1 MQRLV
6 VLLLGFLGLSWI
18 PSVSAQEV
26 EASASASEATA
37 SSGAEPS
44 TTPAWGAIVLSFGG
58 DATDAMNAEARDGA
72 TAGLVAQGFSVLD
85 EAEITAR
92 ISPAR
97 LSSAGSIDA
106 LRAIAAE
113 LGAESVVSVAVWT
126 SDGAADSVIVS
137 LAPSEGASARS
148 FSATEHVG
156 ETGLGA
162 AAQAATLAALTRR
175 TRAALLGG
183 GSGHVEVETE
193 TASEGT
199 IAERTTEEH
208 DPWAEEEENPDD
220 AQSLFGIIGPGLLL
234 ALGGAGLGLGIY
246 SLLDENC
253 TLRGPVTG
261 VCLQGDGPNVGLG
274 VLLLVGGVLSAAGAA
289 VWWITGALTTNEPR
303 VDGIVWQDGGM
314 LRVRGLF

>member
-1 MQRLV
+1 MQRLWV
-6 VLLLGFLGLSWI
+6 FLLSWMGLLGLGGSA
-18 PSVSAQEV
+18 SAQELTLPV
-26 EASASASEATA
+26 EAEVEVEVEPSATA
-37 SSGAEPS
+37 
-44 TTPAWGAIVLSFGG
+44 PAWGAIVLSFGG
-58 DATDAMNAEARDGA
+58 DATEAMNAEARDGA

-85 EAEITAR
+85 EAEISAR

-106 LRAIAAE
+106 LRAIAHE

-137 LAPSEGASARS
+137 LAPAEEGARS
-148 FSATEHVG
+148 FSATEHVTD
-156 ETGLGA
+156 TGLGA

-183 GSGHVEVETE
+183 GSGHVEAEPETV
-193 TASEGT
+193 SEGT

-246 SLLDENC
+246 SVLDENC
-253 TLRGPVTG
+253 TLRGPVTN

-274 VLLLVGGVLSAAGAA
+274 VLLLVGGVLSATGAA